1 MWYFAWILGT
11 LLACA
16 FGVITALALEHV
28 EATKASRTKSTDE
41 HVRDTDAVCA
51 VMDKGP
57 LRALSLMML
66 ALLLA
71 GCIFWDPS
79 RFAAKTSE
87 LEIWHG
93 FLLMWAV
100 CAGVIHGVGFRPR
113 AIHWQGL
120 FRPAAGADR
129 AAAGNLLVLPLSS
142 VSARKGC
149 FTAADVSFCQRLVRK
164 SPENPSTACGP
175 HGP

>member
-28 EATKASRTKSTDE
+28 EATKAAKKKSDE
-41 HVRDTDAVCA
+41 IYRYSVRDNGQAPAPGAFLIDGAA
-51 VMDKGP
+51 
-57 LRALSLMML
+57 
-66 ALLLA
+66 A
-71 GCIFWDPS
+71 GWLHFWDPS

-100 CAGVIHGVGFRPR
+100 CSGVIHGVGFRPR
-113 AIHWQGL
+113 AVHWQGIFCPLIADIVLALGL
-120 FRPAAGADR
+120 F
-129 AAAGNLLVLPLSS
+129 
-142 VSARKGC
+142 
-149 FTAADVSFCQRLVRK
+149 FFFF
-164 SPENPSTACGP
+164 
-175 HGP
+175 

>member
-16 FGVITALALEHV
+16 FGVITRWRLS
-28 EATKASRTKSTDE
+28 TWKPPKPGRKKKSDE
-41 HVRDTDAVCA
+41 IYRYSVRDNGQAPA
-51 VMDKGP
+51 PG
-57 LRALSLMML
+57 ASLLM

-100 CAGVIHGVGFRPR
+100 CSGVIHGVGFRPR
-113 AIHWQGL
+113 AVHWQGI
-120 FRPAAGADR
+120 FVR
-129 AAAGNLLVLPLSS
+129 LSLIS
-142 VSARKGC
+142 CS
-149 FTAADVSFCQRLVRK
+149 L
-164 SPENPSTACGP
+164 
-175 HGP
+175 

>member
-28 EATKASRTKSTDE
+28 EAAKPGRKKKSDE
-41 HVRDTDAVCA
+41 IYRYSVRDNGQTPAPGA
-51 VMDKGP
+51 FI
-57 LRALSLMML
+57 LM

-79 RFAAKTSE
+79 RFAAKTNE

-100 CAGVIHGVGFRPR
+100 CSGVIHGVGFRPR
-113 AIHWQGL
+113 AVHWQGI
-120 FRPAAGADR
+120 FVR
-129 AAAGNLLVLPLSS
+129 LSLIS
-142 VSARKGC
+142 CS
-149 FTAADVSFCQRLVRK
+149 L
-164 SPENPSTACGP
+164 
-175 HGP
+175 